1 MFQFTIKKSLNSLK
15 FYFISIVGK
24 PLVAFYE
31 GDLEIL
37 RPILDKGPRS
47 NFVGT
52 NLDSF
57 DAK

>member
-1 MFQFTIKKSLNSLK
+1 MNKSLNSLK
-15 FYFISIVGK
+15 INFISIVGK

-37 RPILDKGPRS
+37 RPVLDEGPGS
-47 NFVGT
+47 NAVGT

-57 DAK
+57 EAN